1 MIDEDA
7 IRTYAQTPDSEG
19 KLPTI
24 VDVSAKFHVSKLT
37 VNRIMLSAEGDART
51 TVTTKA
57 TGRAN
62 DILKYVADYMLEHGW
77 APAQRDIADA
87 TGVSLPQVNYLL
99 QVLKHEG
106 LIEIGAN
113 PREIRIVGSKMVI
126 PTVTM

>member
-37 VNRIMLSAEGDART
+37 VNRIMLSVEGDART

-62 DILKYVADYMLEHGW
+62 DILKYITGYMLEHGW

-126 PTVTM
+126 PNVTM

>member
-1 MIDEDA
+1 VIDEDA

>member
-126 PTVTM
+126 PTITM